1 MAKGELYEYAVLRHP
16 KQTKEQADR
25 NETPKSLVIVPQ
37 KSVIAASEAEV
48 SILAGR
54 EIPAEHLSNLDEI
67 QICIRPF

>member
-25 NETPKSLVIVPQ
+25 NETPKSSVVVPR
-37 KSVIAASEAEV
+37 KEILATNEAEV

-54 EIPAEHLSNLDEI
+54 EIPPEHLEHLDEI